1 MGSLTGQR
9 RLPVAM
15 RLISG
20 ETEKPAEGAAP
31 VENPAEIGSNK
42 GGFARAFGL
51 IDLSS
56 PGIRFICFSTHPPVQ
71 LSNMC
76 WDRDMSRSFGL
87 LGRRA
92 RASLLQS
99 CGLSTELKG

>member
-1 MGSLTGQR
+1 MLR
-9 RLPVAM
+9 DL
-15 RLISG
+15 L
-20 ETEKPAEGAAP
+20 
-31 VENPAEIGSNK
+31 
-42 GGFARAFGL
+42 GGPLSSVCL

-56 PGIRFICFSTHPPVQ
+56 PGIRFICFSTQPPVQ

-92 RASLLQS
+92 LASLLQS